1 MTTKPVIH
9 VLAIALFLLIAGTAT
24 NAAGEELDRP
34 ADIPP
39 GVVDARVLIENGKY
53 DEALDAL
60 RPLAKTYP
68 KRSDILFLL
77 GLAAIERSEQPDI
90 TEADREALLADAIT
104 ALRTILIDR
113 PDLVRVRLEL
123 ARAFYLNRDDGL
135 ARDHFERVLAGNPPP
150 PVVANVQ
157 LFLNSIRA
165 RRRWSTYLGV
175 ALLPSTNIGRHPH
188 ENTIITIP
196 GLPDFPFRPDKTR
209 KSGVGISVWTG
220 GEYHYPLA
228 ERVRLLLG
236 SDVNLQL
243 YPGKEFDQISLAGHV
258 GPNWQAGRN
267 TEISLLA
274 NVRKN
279 WIGAAPYSSDIGA
292 KLQVGHRL
300 TQRINFTGQAYWQR
314 SDYRTNKF
322 LDGPLRDFSLYGYW
336 LITSTVRAE
345 AAAGYARQRPKD
357 PLYHNVSRWGRIGVS
372 VIIPRGFTLGASYE
386 LRRKQYK
393 GGSIFNTLDGSPR
406 RDRTRILRASVYNRA
421 FTLSGF
427 SPQLAVTN
435 EAQKSNGQFHNYKS
449 TSAELRFVRQF

>member
-1 MTTKPVIH
+1 MTIKPVFH
-9 VLAIALFLLIAGTAT
+9 VLAITLFLLIAGTVT
-24 NAAGEELDRP
+24 NAVGAELDRP
-34 ADIPP
+34 ADIP
-39 GVVDARVLIENGKY
+39 GVADARMLIENGKY
-53 DEALDAL
+53 NEALVVL

-68 KRSDILFLL
+68 KRTDILFLL

-90 TEADREALLADAIT
+90 TEADREALVADAIT

-113 PDLVRVRLEL
+113 PDLVRARLEL
-123 ARAFYLNRDDGL
+123 ARAFFLNRDDGL

-165 RRRWSTYLGV
+165 RRRWATYFGV
-175 ALLPSTNIGRHPH
+175 ALLPSTNIGRDPH

-196 GLPDFPFRPDKTR
+196 GLPDFPFRADETR
-209 KSGVGISVWTG
+209 KSGVGISVWGG

-236 SDVNLQL
+236 SDAALQQ
-243 YPGKEFDQISLAGHV
+243 YPGKEFDQISLSGHV
-258 GPNWQAGRN
+258 GPNWLAGRN

-279 WIGAAPYSSDIGA
+279 WIGASPYSSDIGA

-314 SDYRTNKF
+314 SEFRTNKF

-336 LITSTVRAE
+336 LITPTVRAE
-345 AAAGYARQRPKD
+345 AAAGYARQRPKN
-357 PLYHNVSRWGRIGVS
+357 PLYHYVSRWERIGVS

-393 GGSIFNTLDGSPR
+393 GSSIFATLDGLSR

-421 FTLSGF
+421 FTLYGF
-427 SPQLAVTN
+427 SPQLAITN
-435 EAQKSNGQFHNYKS
+435 EVQKSNGQFHNYKS
-449 TSAELRFVRQF
+449 TSGELRFVRQF